1 MKIKNLLLSVLAVTL
16 LGACTNEI
24 QYVPKVGG
32 AVDTLH
38 NEVQVANL
46 QALKDALVSGKL
58 IVDGKEVAIEAGKT
72 YITVDDGFKYTY
84 NPNVYNSETGKY
96 GVFELA
102 EQTDT
107 IINFYFDAAQT
118 TRFVDSDVFMDQVD
132 APIYSLRW
140 YKLKPILS
148 FGMNE
153 EIVANLNDQDYVESI
168 GAVYGFHKQEGTH
181 LIGWSLY
188 PTCLGDY
195 EHLWNFSKDYKQQA
209 ITALYGVWVED

>member
-1 MKIKNLLLSVLAVTL
+1 MKIKNLFVSLLAATM

-24 QYVPKVGG
+24 EFVPSVGG

-38 NEVQVANL
+38 NEVQVPSL
-46 QALKDALVSGKL
+46 QALIDGLPAGKI
-58 IVDGKEVAIEAGKT
+58 IVDGKEVLFEAGKT
-72 YITVDDGFKYTY
+72 YVTVDDGFKYVY
-84 NPNVYNSETGKY
+84 NPMTNN
-96 GVFELA
+96 FELV

-118 TRFVDSDVFMDQVD
+118 TSQVDGDLFIDQVD

-153 EIVANLNDQDYVESI
+153 EIVLSLNNQEYVEKVGEI
-168 GAVYGFHKQEGTH
+168 YGFHKQEGTH
-181 LIGWSLY
+181 LVGWSLY

-195 EHLWNFSKDYKQQA
+195 EHLWSFSKDYKQQA
-209 ITALYGVWVED
+209 VTALYGVWVED